1 MQPRSVAVIQSN
13 YIPWKGYFD
22 ILHDADVFIF
32 YDDVQYTKNDW
43 RNRNKLKTNKGS
55 TWITIPVGKRL
66 DRLIHEVEIVDQ
78 SWTQRHWNIIKHWY
92 GEAPYFPY
100 FQEFFSDIYLK
111 QSWNNLA
118 VFNQYMIKK
127 IATELLGI
135 RTCFEDSRAYHLS
148 GKKEERLIDLLAQV
162 GATCYVSGPTAK
174 DYLRPDVF
182 KSAGIELVFKD
193 YTGYPEYPQLFP
205 PFDHYV
211 SILDLLFQTGPSAP
225 AYIWGWR

>member
-1 MQPRSVAVIQSN
+1 
-13 YIPWKGYFD
+13 
-22 ILHDADVFIF
+22 
-32 YDDVQYTKNDW
+32 
-43 RNRNKLKTNKGS
+43 
-55 TWITIPVGKRL
+55 
-66 DRLIHEVEIVDQ
+66 VEIVDQ
-78 SWTQRHWNIIKHWY
+78 NWAQRHWNIIKQWY
-92 GEAPYFPY
+92 GEAPYFSY

-111 QSWNNLA
+111 QNWNNLA

-148 GKKEERLIDLLAQV
+148 GKKEERLIDLLTQV
-162 GATCYVSGPTAK
+162 GATCYISGPTAK

-193 YTGYPEYPQLFP
+193 YAGYPEYPQLFP